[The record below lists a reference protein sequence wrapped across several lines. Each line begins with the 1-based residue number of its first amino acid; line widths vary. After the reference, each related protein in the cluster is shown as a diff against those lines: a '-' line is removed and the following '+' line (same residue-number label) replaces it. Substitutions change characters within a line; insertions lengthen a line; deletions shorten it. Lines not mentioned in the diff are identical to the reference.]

1 MYSQKFKTISIIMVF
16 MLIGLVFNSCEKTNK
31 VELKKNEFIKDW
43 LLIGPFP
50 NCENCDL
57 TDYMHG
63 ENCKGF
69 YTDFLQP
76 IGGEANVVPVEGQEI
91 KIPGS
96 ETVRKWFLFHS
107 TDDFVHLNDIMTPND
122 LVVAYAFN
130 QIESPK
136 EQKIILSVGSNDG
149 VKVWLNG
156 KKIHEVHPRT
166 GRWLQKDDDYVPV
179 ILKKGLN
186 NLMLKVDEGGG
197 DWGFVVR
204 FLDYDST
211 LNSVRKNIDKYK
223 ELTLVPNEDTLL
235 VRFGESYRISALN
248 PQGKVKI
255 TILDK
260 NDKLIFA
267 REVNPGEEFKTLLS
281 KLPKGFFTA
290 KAEFSTPEDG
300 VIVSE
305 MKYYNG
311 KLKRHPLPKNF
322 NKNLLLP
329 VDDHG
334 KVYFPIGTYGAPVDE
349 YQKLKEA
356 GYTFVVA
363 GIKDL
368 DAVQKAGLKAAI
380 SVHGTVEEVE
390 KKIRENKNHPAV
402 LCWMLYDEPAYNHAD
417 LLYIYELYQAA
428 YRADKKHASYMVV
441 TQPAGYKTY
450 GRCGDILSVDTYP
463 VANGDITSVGRAV
476 AKANRDSDGDQPIW
490 HCGQLFKWPAQ
501 RVPTPQEHRFMT
513 YSGLIEGAKGLL
525 WYTYKGYGQYLPQD
539 TPELWKAQ
547 VALLKEIHELEPL
560 FMAKGIGRT
569 IHTTDKNKNIR
580 SIVKKSKIGTF
591 LIASNLSQDETINAE
606 FMPKAIR
613 NNIIAVY
620 GEDRQIKTAN
630 GKFKDEFKPLDV
642 HIYKLK

>member
-1 MYSQKFKTISIIMVF
+1 MHSSKLKSILVLF
-16 MLIGLVFNSCEKTNK
+16 LLILLVANLVSCKKTNT
-31 VELKKNEFIKDW
+31 VELKKNEFIKSW

-69 YTDFLQP
+69 YTDFLQS
-76 IGGEANVVPVEGQEI
+76 IGGEANVVPSEGLEV
-91 KIPGS
+91 KVPGS
-96 ETVRKWFLFHS
+96 ETVRKWFLYRS
-107 TDDFVHLNDIMTPND
+107 PKDEIRLNDIMMPND
-122 LVVAYAFN
+122 LVVAYAFD
-130 QIESPK
+130 QIESPV
-136 EQKIILSVGSNDG
+136 EQKVILSIGSNDG

-156 KKIHEVHPRT
+156 KKIHEVHPKT

-179 ILKKGLN
+179 TLKKGAN
-186 NLMLKVDEGGG
+186 NLMLKIDEGGG

-211 LNSVRKNIDKYK
+211 LNAVRKNIEKYK
-223 ELTLVPNEDTLL
+223 RLTLVPKEDTLL

-248 PQGKVKI
+248 PGGKVKI
-255 TILDK
+255 TMLDK
-260 NDKLIFA
+260 DDNAVLSRD
-267 REVNPGEEFKTLLS
+267 VNPGEEFSVLLS
-281 KLPKGFFTA
+281 QLPKGFFTA
-290 KAEFSTPEDG
+290 KAEFNTPDDG

-305 MKYYNG
+305 MRYYNG
-311 KLKRHPLPKNF
+311 KLKRHPLPGNI

-329 VDDHG
+329 IGDNG
-334 KVYFPIGTYGAPVDE
+334 RVYFPIGTYGAPVED
-349 YQKLKEA
+349 YGKLKKA
-356 GYTFVVA
+356 GYNFVVA
-363 GIKDL
+363 GVKDL
-368 DAVQKAGLKAAI
+368 DAVQKAGLKAAVP
-380 SVHGTVEEVE
+380 VHGMVEEVE
-390 KKIRENKNHPAV
+390 KKIKEYRNHPAV

-417 LLYIYELYQAA
+417 LLYIYDLYESA

-441 TQPAGYKTY
+441 TQPDGYKTY

-463 VANGDITSVGRAV
+463 VANGDITSIARAV

-501 RVPTPQEHRFMT
+501 RMPTAQEHRFMT

-539 TPELWKAQ
+539 DPQLWKAH

-560 FMAKGIGRT
+560 FMAKGIGQT
-569 IHTTDKNKNIR
+569 IQTINQNKNIR
-580 SIVKKSKIGTF
+580 AIVKKSKIGTF
-591 LIASNLSQDETINAE
+591 LIAANQSKNETITAE
-606 FMPKAIR
+606 FMPKGLRKKSIK
-613 NNIIAVY
+613 VY
-620 GEDRQIKTAN
+620 GENRQVSAAD

>member
-1 MYSQKFKTISIIMVF
+1 MYLKNSRIVQVLFVF
-16 MLIGLVFNSCEKTNK
+16 LLFMTTLTSCKQTSK

-63 ENCKGF
+63 ENCTGF
-69 YTDFLQP
+69 TADLLKP
-76 IGGEANVVPVEGQEI
+76 IGGEANAIPTEGI
-91 KIPGS
+91 SVKVPGS
-96 ETVRKWFLFHS
+96 DIERKWFQYQGKENKI
-107 TDDFVHLNDIMTPND
+107 HLNDIMTPND

-130 QIESPK
+130 QIDSPI

-166 GRWLQKDDDYVPV
+166 GRWLQIDDDYVPV
-179 ILKKGLN
+179 TLNKGLN
-186 NLMLKVDEGGG
+186 NLMIKVDEGGG
-197 DWGFVVR
+197 DWGFVIR

-211 LNSVRKNIDKYK
+211 LSSIRKNIDKYK
-223 ELTLVPNEDTLL
+223 VLTLVPNEDTLL

-255 TILDK
+255 SMLDK
-260 NDKLIFA
+260 NNALIMS
-267 REVNPGEEFKTLLS
+267 REVNPGQEFHVLLS
-281 KLPKGFFTA
+281 QLPKGFFTA
-290 KAEFSTPEDG
+290 RAEFKTHKDG
-300 VIVSE
+300 IIVSE
-305 MKYYNG
+305 MKYFNG
-311 KLKRHPLPKNF
+311 KLKRHPLAKNL
-322 NKNLLLP
+322 NKKLLLP
-329 VDDHG
+329 IDDQG
-334 KVYFPIGTYGAPVDE
+334 KVYFPIGTYGAPVEE
-349 YQKLKEA
+349 YGKLKEV
-356 GYTFVVA
+356 GYNFVVA

-368 DAVQKAGLKAAI
+368 DAVQKAGLKAAVPI
-380 SVHGTVEEVE
+380 HGTVEEVE

-428 YRADKKHASYMVV
+428 NRADNKHASYMVV

-476 AKANRDSDGDQPIW
+476 AKANRDSDGDQPVW

-501 RVPTPQEHRFMT
+501 RLPTPQEHRFMT

-525 WYTYKGYGQYLPQD
+525 WYTYKGYGQYLPD
-539 TPELWKAQ
+539 SPELWKEH
-547 VALLKEIHELEPL
+547 VALLKEIHELAQL
-560 FMAKGIGRT
+560 FMAGGIGKS
-569 IHTTDKNKNIR
+569 IETTDHDKNIR
-580 SIVKKSKIGTF
+580 AIIKKSKIGEF
-591 LIASNLSQDETINAE
+591 IIASNLSQ
-606 FMPKAIR
+606 K
-613 NNIIAVY
+613 
-620 GEDRQIKTAN
+620 
-630 GKFKDEFKPLDV
+630 
-642 HIYKLK
+642 